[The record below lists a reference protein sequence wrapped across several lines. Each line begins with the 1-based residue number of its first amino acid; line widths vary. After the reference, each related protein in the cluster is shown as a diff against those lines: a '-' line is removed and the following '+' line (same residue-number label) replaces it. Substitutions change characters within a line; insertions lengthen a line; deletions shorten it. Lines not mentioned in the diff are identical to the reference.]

1 MEIKKRY
8 GTSLL
13 AFNTKREPDPDRGKG
28 IKHLELSLPSH
39 FEDEIGKWENGQRPE
54 LDPREAAE
62 MLWSTKTASHLNGGL
77 DAWENVPGVGLL
89 LPGWQLIVET
99 PQDS

>member
-1 MEIKKRY
+1 MTINRRY

-13 AFNTKREPDPDRGKG
+13 AFNTKREPDLDRGKG

-39 FEDEIGKWENGQRPE
+39 IIDEIEKWEKGERPE

-62 MLWSTKTASHLNGGL
+62 MLCLTGSTATKPS
-77 DAWENVPGVGLL
+77 
-89 LPGWQLIVET
+89 I
-99 PQDS
+99 